1 MHILCIQ
8 YAKLKNC
15 QELIIADP
23 FGQTD
28 RTISKSNQNSVQL
41 RTYQN
46 QDSVYNKG
54 KHVLPVPFQWNDGMA
69 ATFVGNIVDGMMA
82 LDIFVLQ
89 SSSYATD
96 ATVQLSTSD

>member
-1 MHILCIQ
+1 MHILCTQ

-23 FGQTD
+23 FGQTG

-46 QDSVYNKG
+46 QYSVYNKG

-69 ATFVGNIVDGMMA
+69 ATFVGNIVDGRLGCFCSA
-82 LDIFVLQ
+82 VIKLCRKWDCSAVNK
-89 SSSYATD
+89 
-96 ATVQLSTSD
+96 